1 MTNTT
6 MTQERILRLAFRQ
19 AVLDWGEHKYRADRL
34 PGNKV
39 AACKEQQKWKEVQEL
54 GKMLKEITE
63 AK

>member
-6 MTQERILRLAFRQ
+6 MTQEIILKLAFRQ
-19 AVLDWGEHKYRADRL
+19 AVLDWGECKDRADRL

-39 AACKEQQKWKEVQEL
+39 AAYKEQRKWEEVQEL
-54 GKMLKEITE
+54 EKMLKEITE